1 LSNLAPLASV
11 IVLALIQ
18 GLCEFLPVS
27 SSGHLVLAQAYLG
40 FIDPDIVF
48 DLVLHLGTLAAVI
61 FYYRQT
67 LAGLI
72 SELRLLPKA
81 LISPS
86 ILSQYYQTRPDFRLG
101 ILIIAAS
108 LATAVLGLTFRSFLT
123 SLFSSIRA
131 VGLALLLTSA
141 VLALTAL
148 VKPGCRAIMTMRLSD
163 ALIIGLA
170 QGFAIAPGLSRSG
183 LTIAAALILGLNK
196 QLAAKFSFI
205 ASIPAI
211 LGGLILSL
219 STGMTSPLGLKYLLV
234 GLIVAAIS
242 GYLAL
247 KLLTVLIDRGRLPLF
262 APWCL
267 LAGLAA
273 LFYINK

>member
-1 LSNLAPLASV
+1 M
-11 IVLALIQ
+11 
-18 GLCEFLPVS
+18 
-27 SSGHLVLAQAYLG
+27 AQAYLG

-148 VKPGCRAIMTMRLSD
+148 VKPGGRAIMTMRLSD